1 MYITDKIRNMKQL
14 TFLLLLL
21 SFGLTAQITVNTN
34 FLPNIAAP
42 LDVRQKIATLAD
54 TTTVTFPYIGALC
67 YVTSKDS
74 VYYKGANG
82 WKPIGKRGN
91 YTGTV
96 TNFSAGD
103 LSPLF
108 TTSEATTT
116 TTPALTFS
124 QVSQTQNKVFASPDG
139 SSGNPTFRAIAVND
153 VPTLNQNT
161 TGSAATLTTPRTIG
175 ITGDLSYTSPSF
187 DGSSNVTAAGTLAT
201 VNSNVGT
208 FTNATITTN
217 AKGLITAAS
226 SGASVTGESTTVSDS
241 PTVDLTLTGY
251 DISAK
256 VDTSKIA
263 TQYDLTLVSVRDSTV
278 VSAGTGISVSESPA
292 NTFTVTNTAPDQT
305 VSITGAGITNITGT
319 YPNFTATSTEVD
331 GSTTNEKITAL
342 TWNNSQD
349 SLQVVEN
356 GVIYRTKIDGFLS
369 SEVDGSTTNELQT
382 IAVTGTTTGITTLSN
397 SGGSMT
403 IAGAGINS
411 VGVSG
416 STITITGTEV
426 DGSIINEGA
435 LSVGTGGA
443 NSSSIQ
449 SNTLGSNTVT
459 VAGGVGIGV
468 SEVSNTITITNT
480 VRDSTVIS
488 SGYGIDVM
496 ETPANTY
503 TIEADTSKLATQYD
517 LLVLGDITSVT
528 VSSPITGGSTSG
540 VANIGLDTTSSVGAA
555 TQYDLSLKQN
565 LITGTYPR
573 IPFFRTSSTFGNSDS
588 LRWDTLNGALIVR
601 DIPIGSNAYAQLYI
615 GNGAASGATA
625 AESSNFIGENAG
637 NGATNASGCNF
648 IGDSAGRDAVSVG
661 SSNFIGSY
669 SGYAATNAD
678 ASNFF
683 GENAGNGASNAN
695 SSNFFGV
702 DSGRDAINAS
712 SSNFFGNNAGAYA
725 TNAYGSN
732 FFGTSAGQGATRAA
746 GSNFFG
752 LSAGQNAID
761 ASSSNFFGDNSG
773 INADSA
779 YYSNFFGIEAGG
791 WAYNANR
798 SNFFGE
804 GAGLN
809 ATDAHDSNFFGNSAG
824 EEAFY
829 ANRSNFFGEL
839 SGLSADSAYQSNF
852 FGYHSGQSANN
863 ANNSNFLG
871 YNSGYLAT
879 NANNSNFFGNAAGES
894 ATNAE
899 LSNFMGAGAGSV
911 ATNANNSNFFGAS
924 AGYAATN
931 ANNSNFL
938 GNLSGTNATN
948 AEFSNFIGK
957 EAGYGATGA
966 SYSQFY
972 GFRAGYNATGANT
985 STFMGNNSGSG
996 ATNASGSNFIGEQA
1010 GIDATD
1016 AYQSNFLG
1024 FESGTEAT
1032 NANNSN
1038 FVGIQSGFGAANA
1051 DNSNFFGPYSGNYAV
1066 NARYSN
1072 LFGSYTGALADSAR
1086 YCNLFG
1092 YRVGLNDGFSS
1103 IDSNN
1108 IIIGTNISLPK
1119 ATANSIN
1126 IGGVLFGTGTHGTL
1140 TGAPKKIAHSGGK
1153 IGIMTV
1159 TPTQELHVTGNTR
1172 ITGAIY
1178 DSNNDPGTSGQVL
1191 SSTVTGTDWITSGG
1205 SGTVTSITATGPL
1218 TGGTITTS
1226 GSIGLD
1232 TTSATGAAT
1241 QYDLTTVT
1249 GTTNLSITGSSS
1261 PLTLNS
1267 STGTDV
1273 TITAGT
1279 GITLAGT
1286 SGNVT
1291 ITNSSADQSITNE
1304 GQLSVGAGTAGTSII
1319 NSNTSGSGAI
1329 TFQEGAGIDI
1339 SESGDTITIDNI
1351 GMTSLNGSTNGSQT
1365 FATGTASTDFNIAT
1379 SGFTHTFNLPDASA
1393 SSRGALTSADWST
1406 FNGKF
1411 SLPALTSGSVLF
1423 SNGTTISQDNSNF
1436 FWNNTNKRLGIRV
1449 AAPAHSLDVMGSST
1463 STEFIG
1469 SFKANGVTLET
1480 PTTGTKGN
1488 MLSLQGAGA
1497 AYYHGRDVTNDIDF
1511 LMGTSSSGM
1520 AFMGSMSN
1528 HGLDLRTN
1536 NTARIAITN
1545 AGVVTIGNLAG
1556 SGTRMVTATSTG
1568 QLGTATI
1575 TTGTV
1580 TSVGITNGGG
1590 ISVSGSPITT
1600 SGSITLT
1607 ATDASI
1613 TNEGYTGVVASGAIG
1628 FNDAKL
1634 QGYNSSGTAT
1644 GNGTTFE
1651 GGTGITITETTSTN
1665 GGTIKFDLG
1674 TVYGSLAQGSSA
1686 LTLTTTLTKLIDM
1699 QADVS
1704 SSGITLSA
1712 ANDRMTVANTGVYEV
1727 NFSCDCKGN
1736 GSTFDIE
1743 HMGYKNGT
1751 TFLGLNTRLT
1761 ATNGVMNNMS
1771 STKMVSLTAGDYIE
1785 MWSKGSTTGGSVD
1798 CLNVYFSI
1806 KRL

>member
-1 MYITDKIRNMKQL
+1 MYITDKINFMKQL

-21 SFGLTAQITVNTN
+21 SFSVTAQITVNTN

-54 TTTVTFPYIGALC
+54 TTTVTFQYVGAVC

-74 VYYKGANG
+74 VYYKGTNG
-82 WKPIGKRGN
+82 WKPIGNRGN

-96 TNFSAGD
+96 TNFSSGD

-161 TGSAATLTTPRTIG
+161 TGSAATLTTGRTIG

-187 DGSSNVTAAGTLAT
+187 NGSSNVTAAGTLAT

-208 FTNATITTN
+208 FTNSTITVN
-217 AKGLITAAS
+217 GKGLITAAS
-226 SGASVTGESTTVSDS
+226 SGSTVTGESTTVSDS

-263 TQYDLTLVSVRDSTV
+263 TQYDLTLISVRDSTIV
-278 VSAGTGISVSESPA
+278 TNGTGISVSESPA

-342 TWNNSQD
+342 TWNNAQD

-356 GVIYRTKIDGFLS
+356 GVIYRTKIDGFLAS
-369 SEVDGSTTNELQT
+369 
-382 IAVTGTTTGITTLSN
+382 
-397 SGGSMT
+397 
-403 IAGAGINS
+403 
-411 VGVSG
+411 
-416 STITITGTEV
+416 EV
-426 DGSIINEGA
+426 DGSIINEGS
-435 LSVGTGGA
+435 LSVGVGGS

-480 VRDSTVIS
+480 VSDSTVVS
-488 SGYGIDVM
+488 SGWGITVT
-496 ETPANTY
+496 ESPTNTY
-503 TIEADTSKLATQYD
+503 TIKADTSELATQYD
-517 LLVLGDITSVT
+517 LTT
-528 VSSPITGGSTSG
+528 VGGSSISG
-540 VANIGLDTTSSVGAA
+540 V
-555 TQYDLSLKQN
+555 
-565 LITGTYPR
+565 YPR

-601 DIPIGSNAYAQLYI
+601 SIPIGSNASGQLYAGSGAGSGSTGGTNSNFFGTDA
-615 GNGAASGATA
+615 GNGAIDAYDSNFFGNQAGLDATYSGSCNFFGNQAGYQAEFTLRSNFIGNNAGKRASEANDSNFFGSNSGVDATYASGSNFFGNAAGQNATN
-625 AESSNFIGENAG
+625 AESSNFF
-637 NGATNASGCNF
+637 GAT
-648 IGDSAGRDAVSVG
+648 AGYG
-661 SSNFIGSY
+661 
-669 SGYAATNAD
+669 AT
-678 ASNFF
+678 
-683 GENAGNGASNAN
+683 GAN
-695 SSNFFGV
+695 
-702 DSGRDAINAS
+702 
-712 SSNFFGNNAGAYA
+712 
-725 TNAYGSN
+725 GSN
-732 FFGTSAGQGATRAA
+732 FFGPSAGQDATNASLSNFFGYSSGYGATNAA

-752 LSAGQNAID
+752 GNAGYGATRAASSNFFGTQAGQSAID
-761 ASSSNFFGDNSG
+761 ASSSNFFGDYAG
-773 INADSA
+773 RDADSA
-779 YYSNFFGIEAGG
+779 YYSNFFGIEAGFG
-791 WAYNANR
+791 AFNAYK

-804 GAGLN
+804 GAGIN
-809 ATDAHDSNFFGNSAG
+809 ATDAHDSNFFGQNAG
-824 EEAFY
+824 EEAY
-829 ANRSNFFGEL
+829 KSHNSNFFGNFA
-839 SGLSADSAYQSNF
+839 GLTSDSAHYSNF
-852 FGYHSGQSANN
+852 FGTNSGLGAMN
-863 ANNSNFLG
+863 ANNSNFFG
-871 YNSGYLAT
+871 FNSGKLAT
-879 NANNSNFFGNAAGES
+879 NANNSNFFGSGSGED
-894 ATNAE
+894 
-899 LSNFMGAGAGSV
+899 
-911 ATNANNSNFFGAS
+911 ATNANNSTFIGVT
-924 AGYAATN
+924 AGFEATN
-931 ANNSNFL
+931 ASNSNFI
-938 GNLSGTNATN
+938 GKESGYGATN
-948 AEFSNFIGK
+948 SEFSNFIGK
-957 EAGYGATGA
+957 EAGYGSTDA

-972 GFRAGYNATGANT
+972 GFRAGYNATNATT
-985 STFMGNNSGSG
+985 STFMGNHSGEN
-996 ATNASGSNFIGEQA
+996 ATNASASNFIGEAA
-1010 GIDATD
+1010 GQDAINS
-1016 AYQSNFLG
+1016 YQSNFLG
-1024 FESGTEAT
+1024 SEAGLE
-1032 NANNSN
+1032 ADSAYNSN
-1038 FVGIQSGFGAANA
+1038 FVGIQAGMQAYNAN
-1051 DNSNFFGPYSGNYAV
+1051 NSNMFGSYSGKNAT

-1072 LFGSYTGALADSAR
+1072 MFGSNTGVLADSAR

-1092 YRVGLNDGFSS
+1092 YNAGLSDGFSS

-1126 IGGVLFGTGTHGTL
+1126 IGGVLFGTGTHGTT
-1140 TGAPKKIAHSGGK
+1140 TGSPKKTAHSGGK
-1153 IGIMTV
+1153 IGILTV
-1159 TPTQELHVTGNTR
+1159 SPTQELHVTGNTR

-1191 SSTVTGTDWITSGG
+1191 SSTVTGTDWVSAGG

-1232 TTSATGAAT
+1232 TTSSTGAAT
-1241 QYDLTTVT
+1241 QYDLSLKQNTLVSGTNIKTVNSNSLLGSGNISVGTVT
-1249 GTTNLSITGSSS
+1249 SITAVAPLTGGAITGSGSIGVDTTSSTGLATQYDLTTISSGATNLSITGTSS

-1273 TITAGT
+1273 AITAGT

-1291 ITNSSADQSITNE
+1291 ITNSSADQSLTNE

-1339 SESGDTITIDNI
+1339 SESGNTITIDNI
-1351 GMTSLNGSTNGSQT
+1351 GMTSLNGSSYGSQVFEIDSFGT
-1365 FATGTASTDFNIAT
+1365 NFSISTGTNNHIFSIPN
-1379 SGFTHTFNLPDASA
+1379 ASA
-1393 SSRGALTSADWST
+1393 TKRGLLSFADWST
-1406 FNGKF
+1406 FNSKF
-1411 SLPALTSGSVLF
+1411 TLPALTSGSVLF

-1469 SFKANGVTLET
+1469 SFKANGVTLEA

-1511 LMGTSSSGM
+1511 LMGTSASGM

-1536 NTARIAITN
+1536 NTARIAITS
-1545 AGVVTIGNLAG
+1545 AGVVTIGNLSSGGSRNVVCDA
-1556 SGTRMVTATSTG
+1556 SGTLSTALLTS
-1568 QLGTATI
+1568 
-1575 TTGTV
+1575 GTV
-1580 TSVGITNGGG
+1580 TSVQLNAGSG
-1590 ISVSGSPITT
+1590 ISLSGTNPITT
-1600 SGSITLT
+1600 SGIITVTAQDPLLNNEGSLTVGAGGSTTSIINSNTSGSTGVTITAGAGLDISESGNVITLAVT
-1607 ATDASI
+1607 PA
-1613 TNEGYTGVVASGAIG
+1613 
-1628 FNDAKL
+1628 
-1634 QGYNSSGTAT
+1634 
-1644 GNGTTFE
+1644 
-1651 GGTGITITETTSTN
+1651 
-1665 GGTIKFDLG
+1665 
-1674 TVYGSLAQGSSA
+1674 YGSLAQASA
-1686 LTLTTTLTKLIDM
+1686 SLTLTTTLTKLIDF
-1699 QADVS
+1699 QADIN

-1712 ANDRMTVANTGVYEV
+1712 ANDRMTVANTGVYELDYTC
-1727 NFSCDCKGN
+1727 SCSGS

-1751 TFLGLNTRLT
+1751 TLIGLNSRIT
-1761 ATNGVMNNMS
+1761 ATNGVYTTVS
-1771 STKMVSLTAGDYIE
+1771 SKKLVSLTASDYVEI
-1785 MWSKGSTTGGSVD
+1785 WSKGSTTGG
-1798 CLNVYFSI
+1798 NVICVNNIFTI
-1806 KRL
+1806 KRIY